1 MFEELANNNSFLHGL
16 DPRGKLIVVFLF
28 SIVVAAA
35 KRFPV
40 LLVSLTLGL
49 LIVLTAKVPA
59 RELIKRLIPV
69 NMLILFLWLF
79 LPFTFGGEPLFFM
92 GSLAVTREGVS
103 YATLIS
109 IKSNAMMLMLIAL
122 VASTPIFSMGHAMHQ
137 LKIPKKIVHLFFFT
151 YRYIHAIFREYLRLK
166 NSIKIRGFIPK
177 TNLHTYK
184 TFAYMVGMLLVR
196 SFDRAHRVHNA
207 MLCRGF
213 KGDLYSLKKFSFKTN
228 DIVSI
233 ILMLAMI
240 VIMGVAEWTK
250 II

>member
-1 MFEELANNNSFLHGL
+1 MFEELANGNSLIHGL
-16 DPRGKLIVVFLF
+16 DPRGKLFVVFLF

-35 KRFPV
+35 DRFQV
-40 LLVSLTLGL
+40 LLGSLTLGV

-79 LPFTFGGEPLFFM
+79 LPFTFGGEPLFFI
-92 GSLAVTREGVS
+92 GSLAVTREGVF
-103 YATLIS
+103 YATRIS

-122 VASTPIFSMGHAMHQ
+122 VASTPIFFMGHAMHQ
-137 LKIPKKIVHLFFFT
+137 LKIPNKIVHLFFFT
-151 YRYIHAIFREYLRLK
+151 YRYIHAIYREYLRLK

-177 TNLHTYK
+177 TDLHTYK

-233 ILMLAMI
+233 IFMMAMI
-240 VIMGVAEWTK
+240 VIMGVMEWAQ

>member
-1 MFEELANNNSFLHGL
+1 MFEELANGDSFVHRL
-16 DPRGKLIVVFLF
+16 DPRGKLLVVFLF
-28 SIVVAAA
+28 SIVVAGAN
-35 KRFPV
+35 RFQV
-40 LLVSLTLGL
+40 LLGSLTLGL
-49 LIVLTAKVPA
+49 LMVLATKVPA
-59 RELIKRLIPV
+59 RELIKRLLPV

-92 GSLAVTREGVS
+92 GSLTVTREGVF
-103 YATLIS
+103 YATRIS

-151 YRYIHAIFREYLRLK
+151 YRYIHAIYREYLRLK

-184 TFAYMVGMLLVR
+184 TYAYMVGMLLVR

-228 DIVSI
+228 DIVSM
-233 ILMLAMI
+233 ILMIAMI
-240 VIMGVAEWTK
+240 VIMGVMEWTQ

>member
-79 LPFTFGGEPLFFM
+79 LPFTFGGEPLFFV
-92 GSLAVTREGVS
+92 GSLAVTREGVF
-103 YATLIS
+103 YATRIS

-122 VASTPIFSMGHAMHQ
+122 AASTPIFFMGHAMHQ
-137 LKIPKKIVHLFFFT
+137 LKIPKNIVHLFFFT
-151 YRYIHAIFREYLRLK
+151 YRYIHAIYREYLRLK

-233 ILMLAMI
+233 IFMTAMI
-240 VIMGVAEWTK
+240 LIMGVMEWTQ

>member
-1 MFEELANNNSFLHGL
+1 MFEEFANNDSFIHRL
-16 DPRGKLIVVFLF
+16 DPRGKLIIVFLF

-35 KRFPV
+35 NQFQV
-40 LLVSLTLGL
+40 LLGSLTLGL

-59 RELIKRLIPV
+59 GELIKRLIPV

-79 LPFTFGGEPLFFM
+79 LPFTFGGEPLFFV
-92 GSLAVTREGVS
+92 GSLAVTREGVF
-103 YATLIS
+103 YATRIS

-122 VASTPIFSMGHAMHQ
+122 VASTPIFSIGHAMHQ

-151 YRYIHAIFREYLRLK
+151 YRYIHAIYREYLRLK

-177 TNLHTYK
+177 TDLHTYK
-184 TFAYMVGMLLVR
+184 TFAYLVGMLLVR

-213 KGDLYSLKKFSFKTN
+213 RGNLYSLKKFSFKTN

-233 ILMLAMI
+233 IFMIAMI
-240 VIMGVAEWTK
+240 GIMGVMEWAQ